1 MPLPQSSDKG
11 KRIAVDLYNWGE
23 VVVAVQGRF
32 IEKIGVV
39 VGEFGQNMAK
49 RYETVEDSSGLRPK
63 GAHEG

>member
-1 MPLPQSSDKG
+1 MPFLQSSDKG
-11 KRIAVDLYNWGE
+11 QRIAVDLHDWGK

-39 VGEFGQNMAK
+39 LGKFGQNMAK
-49 RYETVEDSSGLRPK
+49 RYENVEDSSGLRPK